1 MSITATDLANKEF
14 KRSLRGYN
22 MDEVDDFL
30 YKVSRDYEEILRE
43 NSNLKDK
50 IKTLEERLS
59 HYDKME
65 KTIKDTLL
73 LAQNASEQAKE
84 NAKKESELIIK
95 NANQT
100 SKKIIDKAHGDVIQI
115 NDEFEKVKQEF
126 NKFRARYRNF
136 MESQLELFDDM
147 EKNFVKNYNIGFE
160 KNEVSKEEEFP
171 VKEKEIEVMSKQDQN
186 DSENNM
192 QFEGNTEDEISTN
205 DQELEEIKNFFVKG

>member
-147 EKNFVKNYNIGFE
+147 EKT
-160 KNEVSKEEEFP
+160 S
-171 VKEKEIEVMSKQDQN
+171 
-186 DSENNM
+186 
-192 QFEGNTEDEISTN
+192 
-205 DQELEEIKNFFVKG
+205 